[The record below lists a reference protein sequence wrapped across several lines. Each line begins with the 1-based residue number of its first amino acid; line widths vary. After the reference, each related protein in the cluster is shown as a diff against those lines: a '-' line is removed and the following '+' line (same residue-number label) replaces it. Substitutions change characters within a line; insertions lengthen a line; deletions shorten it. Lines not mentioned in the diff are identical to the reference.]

1 MLIFGTKE
9 FFLLKANLHF
19 DANKAK
25 YMNESAWTCMKSFKV
40 IFFLKLQLKNE
51 KTISIHLSD
60 FDGLQCWGY
69 EGFNWD

>member
-1 MLIFGTKE
+1 
-9 FFLLKANLHF
+9 
-19 DANKAK
+19 
-25 YMNESAWTCMKSFKV
+25 MKSFKV

>member
-1 MLIFGTKE
+1 
-9 FFLLKANLHF
+9 
-19 DANKAK
+19 
-25 YMNESAWTCMKSFKV
+25 MKSFKV

-69 EGFNWD
+69 EGFNWDQIVVQRILNINPKPRTTIPKSFFMDTV